1 MQGLTAL
8 PAELGRQPAFGSL
21 RLRQKLAMRD
31 SSSQGG
37 ALDHEGGPALRG
49 RPPLQ
54 GPLTALPL
62 GRSRP
67 CLRERKNPDA

>member
-31 SSSQGG
+31 SSSQEGPPSTMR
-37 ALDHEGGPALRG
+37 AVPPCEGGP
-49 RPPLQ
+49 
-54 GPLTALPL
+54 
-62 GRSRP
+62 RSKG
-67 CLRERKNPDA
+67 L